1 MDIKFK
7 KLFKTMVI
15 FFVVF
20 VMIFNSFAAISVS
33 DGSAFVTKAE
43 FSADLN
49 NLSNRMSALENSIDA
64 KIDSLVSSYLS
75 RNGIWNG
82 EKQTLALTNKVIT
95 LKSIMSDGTYTKV
108 DAYYHSKGA
117 ALGTYTKGEVN
128 AYNFQSNYINE
139 LGFIVTDISKTGLMG
154 LTGDFASDDSNCIFR
169 FYRITNNYG
178 EDGSLSIGFNYR
190 ILSVNSKGESDAAT
204 YKWELDI
211 MQNPAIYVDYN
222 SAYWYIPKTKVISYF
237 FVSKGEKVRAVTES
251 YCLAKSTQVGRIDGA
266 VNFKWES
273 ASVY

>member
-82 EKQTLALTNKVIT
+82 EKQTTSEVPTDAVGMKWISNGRGGWVWNSNIPNIT
-95 LKSIMSDGTYTKV
+95 QNEWGGQFSNNGL
-108 DAYYHSKGA
+108 YY
-117 ALGTYTKGEVN
+117 Y
-128 AYNFQSNYINE
+128 
-139 LGFIVTDISKTGLMG
+139 
-154 LTGDFASDDSNCIFR
+154 
-169 FYRITNNYG
+169 
-178 EDGSLSIGFNYR
+178 
-190 ILSVNSKGESDAAT
+190 AT
-204 YKWELDI
+204 YYYRPEKTDTLSATIIPEVSKSGLCNLIIDFI
-211 MQNPAIYVDYN
+211 DTSYFMVTFLNYN
-222 SAYWYIPKTKVISYF
+222 NRIAGDNWGSSFTQEYEIFSDNTLSYYDSFNFNMPVHASYQLNYKTKINCYF
-237 FVSKGEKVRAVTES
+237 FVTKGKDVTIKITPTVTNS
-251 YCLAKSTQVGRIDGA
+251 NMPIKRSQNTDTACKIS
-266 VNFKWES
+266 NWS
-273 ASVY
+273 AYVY